1 MDNNQIEQFIKIGD
15 RIANSLERITELME
29 DEDKRRRR
37 RTINE
42 LNEQRREKRKD
53 RKKPKLDPSKAIPPR
68 PEKKMR

>member
-1 MDNNQIEQFIKIGD
+1 MDNNKIEQFIKIGD

-42 LNEQRREKRKD
+42 LNEQRRQKRKD
-53 RKKPKLDPSKAIPPR
+53 SKKPKVDPGSVIKSKPDM
-68 PEKKMR
+68 KKR